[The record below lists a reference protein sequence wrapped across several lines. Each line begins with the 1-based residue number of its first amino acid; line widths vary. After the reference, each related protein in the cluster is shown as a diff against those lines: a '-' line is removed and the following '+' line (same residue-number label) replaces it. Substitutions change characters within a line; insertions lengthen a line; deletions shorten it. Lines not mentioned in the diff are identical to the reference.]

1 MFERAIKGLDVAT
14 GENGVVNA
22 RYITKGTPKRE
33 TARFNSKL
41 WGTDRTYNATP
52 KRAKK
57 GKEALL
63 GL

>member
-1 MFERAIKGLDVAT
+1 MGGKRKVDHQGYA
-14 GENGVVNA
+14 
-22 RYITKGTPKRE
+22 KRE

-57 GKEALL
+57 GKEAVL